1 MTTRSSNLNQ
11 RASTARLESR
21 TRRNSIVSALR
32 ASQRRNS
39 LPTEIWAEVVNFLDI
54 DSMLALTTT
63 CKEFQ
68 EVQGYVRSLLIA
80 PTIRPTSFEW
90 ISKFVLL
97 DSLAIDVGIS
107 HLLFHLIF

>member
-1 MTTRSSNLNQ
+1 M
-11 RASTARLESR
+11 
-21 TRRNSIVSALR
+21 
-32 ASQRRNS
+32 
-39 LPTEIWAEVVNFLDI
+39 
-54 DSMLALTTT
+54 DSMLALTTS

-68 EVQGYVRSLLIA
+68 EVQGYIRSLVIS

-107 HLLFHLIF
+107 SFTFPSFF